1 MVYTSTIV
9 SVHEI
14 LCQREYHLCSH
25 ARKCLNIYKSLGL
38 AFNHKLQS
46 IFSVVTQLQI
56 LHHNCCCTVNKQ
68 KKKKTTK
75 TLILIT
81 IKNYIKIKVYVC
93 GWHIYFLFY
102 EFLYKPS
109 VIMCIYIYKGVALC
123 NWHMCKLNILK
134 F

>member
-9 SVHEI
+9 SLSVHEI

-93 GWHIYFLFY
+93 GRHFFLNFMNFCTNPVSSCAFISIK
-102 EFLYKPS
+102 ELHCATGIC
-109 VIMCIYIYKGVALC
+109 V
-123 NWHMCKLNILK
+123 N
-134 F
+134 